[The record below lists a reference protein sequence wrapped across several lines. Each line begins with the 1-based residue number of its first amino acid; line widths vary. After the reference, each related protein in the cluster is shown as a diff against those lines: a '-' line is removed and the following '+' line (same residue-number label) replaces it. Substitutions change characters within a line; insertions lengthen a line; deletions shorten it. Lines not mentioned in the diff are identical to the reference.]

1 MKISE
6 VMKITKLT
14 KKAINYY
21 EEEGLIKPDI
31 NSNNNYRE
39 YSQNDVDKLIQI
51 STLRQLDVPVV
62 EIKHIISHPDL
73 IRDKLEQ
80 HLKRL
85 NDEEKRIEMIR
96 NVIKTC
102 LDGLNRTSDITE
114 LTKNMMTLKES
125 LEMDDRA
132 REGFIK
138 RQLLR
143 VFPGDFGK
151 LMVAAYGPFLN
162 EVVDTPEKEK
172 AWLNLVNCLDKAD
185 SINYPQEMGEMYEKY
200 TNEDIEKMSMIINKV
215 IKEWISDRVE
225 KSYMDRETFL
235 KKLDVIEPLHKKVF
249 NMVKNIKEQL
259 KNSGSDKISEYLS
272 ILSSDYRKYKN
283 NLEKFQKS
291 LGINLDENGNIITNL
306 DI

>member
-200 TNEDIEKMSMIINKV
+200 TNEDIEKMSMIINKIV
-215 IKEWISDRVE
+215 EEWISDRVE

-259 KNSGSDKISEYLS
+259 KNSGSDKINEYLS

>member
-6 VMKITKLT
+6 IMKITKLT

-31 NSNNNYRE
+31 NPDNNYRE

-62 EIKHIISHPDL
+62 EIKHIISNPDL

-85 NDEEKRIEMIR
+85 NDEEKRIEVIR

-102 LDGLNRTSDITE
+102 LDGLNQTSDITE

-143 VFPGDFGK
+143 VFPGNFGK

-162 EVVDTPEKEK
+162 EVLDTPEKEK

-200 TNEDIEKMSMIINKV
+200 TDKDIEKISMIINKT
-215 IKEWISDRVE
+215 IQEWISDRIE
-225 KSYMDRETFL
+225 KNYMDRETFL
-235 KKLDVIEPLHKKVF
+235 KKLDVIEPLHKEVF
-249 NMVKNIKEQL
+249 NIVKNIKEQL
-259 KNSGSDKISEYLS
+259 KNSGSDKINEYLS